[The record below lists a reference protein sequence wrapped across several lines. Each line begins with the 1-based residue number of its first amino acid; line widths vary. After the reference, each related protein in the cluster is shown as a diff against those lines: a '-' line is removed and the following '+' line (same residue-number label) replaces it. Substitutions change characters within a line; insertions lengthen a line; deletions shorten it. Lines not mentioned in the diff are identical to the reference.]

1 MAEKKSNGFRT
12 FLLILT
18 TILLTG
24 VFGIAGYLVLVPES
38 SVFGLQYLSNSTIHI
53 FDKFSGNT
61 LVNFSGYN
69 KIVVDVAGGK
79 GHTHVQVNYDNPM
92 GMINSQIILAEDTK
106 GFTRVGSSLD
116 YDISVNRSGG
126 VMTISVTEPEY
137 NFLQLVNN
145 TVLKLNVH
153 QNDSISGAEIIIKT
167 GSGNVRLGGKST
179 DTGIALKTTTGKVDI
194 KTLSG
199 NITLTEDLEVTSS
212 ASFVSE
218 SGSISILGKVDDHLA
233 EDNSNQVNNK
243 TIPSVVLQS
252 KTGKISTA
260 DINGDISIKTFNS
273 HVALGNIVGD
283 IDVDMESGILNLKNV
298 GGNLVSENHLL
309 YTAVSALE
317 VKGNVTLIND
327 DGNFAV
333 DIKSVKGET
342 AIRTGN
348 KTVKIG
354 NVEKACTVRTI
365 NGIIDVTKS
374 ASNTSDL
381 VLTTTGGGS
390 VYLSGDKLRGN
401 NTVSTQNGSIT
412 LKFGSEATFDLK
424 ASSEKN
430 KVYRTWLDS
439 YENPIES
446 AVGAENSGNKVTLTT
461 KNGFVKV
468 ERV

>member
-24 VFGIAGYLVLVPES
+24 VFGIAGYLVLVPGS
-38 SVFGLQYLSNSTIHI
+38 SVFGLQYLSNSTINVVDKI
-53 FDKFSGNT
+53 QNNLFKFSD
-61 LVNFSGYN
+61 YN

-79 GHTHVQVNYDNPM
+79 GHTHVQVNYDNPT
-92 GMINSQIILAEDTK
+92 GMTNSQIILAEDTK
-106 GFTRVGSSLD
+106 GFTRVGSRLD
-116 YDISVNRSGG
+116 YDISIDRSGG
-126 VMTISVTEPEY
+126 VMTITVSEPEY
-137 NFLQLVNN
+137 NFLHLVNN
-145 TVLKLNVH
+145 TVLKLNVYK
-153 QNDSISGAEIIIKT
+153 NDSISGAEIVIKT
-167 GSGNVRLGGKST
+167 GSGSVRLGGKST
-179 DTGIALKTTTGKVDI
+179 DTGIALKTTTSEVDVQ
-194 KTLSG
+194 TLSG
-199 NITLTEDLEVTSS
+199 KIVLTENLDVTSS
-212 ASFVSE
+212 ASFISE
-218 SGSISILGKVDDHLA
+218 SGSINIAGEVDDHLS
-233 EDNSNQVNNK
+233 ESNSNQANNR
-243 TIPSVVLQS
+243 TIPNLVLQS
-252 KTGKISTA
+252 KTGKITTA
-260 DINGDISIKTFNS
+260 DLNADVSVKTFNS
-273 HVALGNIVGD
+273 HVNLGSIVGNID
-283 IDVDMESGILNLKNV
+283 LDMESGILNLKNV
-298 GGNLVSENHLL
+298 SGNLVSENHLL

-317 VKGNVTLIND
+317 VKGDVTLVND

-333 DIKSVKGET
+333 DIKSIKGET

-354 NVEKACTVRTI
+354 NVEKACTVQTI

-374 ASNTSDL
+374 VSNSNEL
-381 VLTTTGGGS
+381 VLTTTGNGA
-390 VYLSGDKLRGN
+390 VYLKGDKLRGD

-439 YENPIES
+439 YENPIEA

>member
-92 GMINSQIILAEDTK
+92 GMTNSQIILAEDTK